1 MDQQERQL
9 ALWAMQELHATPDRV
24 KQLGSLPF
32 KQAAE
37 GLEKVKVEAR
47 KLYKQLAFKWHPD
60 RNPDS
65 QQEAATRF
73 KMLGQVLKELETLQI
88 RQRPPMPMQQ
98 VFHVVFHRGTT
109 TATTA
114 TTVNWASAP
123 RPDATNANPGPSYDA
138 RRVAY
143 IRVF

>member
-1 MDQQERQL
+1 MNQQERQL
-9 ALWAMQELHATPDRV
+9 ALWAMQELNATPDRV
-24 KQLGSLPF
+24 KRLGALPF

-65 QQEAATRF
+65 QEEAATRF
-73 KMLGQVLKELETLQI
+73 KMLGHVLKELEAIQV

-98 VFHVVFHRGTT
+98 VFHVVFHRNTA
-109 TATTA
+109 TATTTN
-114 TTVNWASAP
+114 TTSWAS
-123 RPDATNANPGPSYDA
+123 RPDATTASPGPSYDA

-143 IRVF
+143 IRVL